1 MGRLSMKARKLVIL
15 SAGALM
21 LAGCGSAGI
30 HLFEPIKKT
39 FTVGTDALYVRGTIG
54 GVNHWD
60 SGYDAYTLTY
70 IDNTSA
76 INYQFKGI
84 TFAANDA
91 FKIASIDYGAEVNY
105 SQLLTTT
112 HFSGSG
118 SSNITVT
125 DAGTYDVYLSI
136 TLASPEWKVAVV
148 PTAAS
153 LLSAA
158 DKNFTRT
165 TNMYVSNEYMSGT
178 IQQYDHFKDCIT
190 TARVTNFVAGG
201 LYMHTDNDTINSGYY
216 SKTSENSGNNM
227 YHYNLTGGYT
237 TNFAN
242 VSATI
247 ENERE
252 DSKTTSVDDF
262 FINGHYFTTN
272 AATIG
277 AKFSYDI
284 VHLNYYSDSA
294 TAGDTLV
301 ADFMHFTAP
310 LFTNY
315 IDSETTKVTFKGLG
329 LKDGGS
335 EGVFYYMYT
344 DDAILASGANT
355 VFSSAKVSNIG
366 STTIPFLA
374 KYIAA

>member
-1 MGRLSMKARKLVIL
+1 MKAKNLIIL

-30 HLFEPIKKT
+30 HLFEPIKN
-39 FTVGTDALYVRGTIG
+39 FEVGGTESLYVRGTIG

-70 IDNTSA
+70 IDSTSA

-84 TFAANDA
+84 TFAAGDS
-91 FKIASIDYGAEVNY
+91 FKIGGTAWAIAEVNY

-112 HFSGSG
+112 HLSSSGN
-118 SSNITVT
+118 SNIDVV
-125 DAGTYDVYLSI
+125 DAGTYDVYLS
-136 TLASPEWKVAVV
+136 TTMAAPYWKLAVV

-153 LLSAA
+153 LLAAA
-158 DKNFTRT
+158 DKNLTRT
-165 TNMYVSNEYMSGT
+165 TNMYVSNDYMTGT
-178 IQQYDHFKDCIT
+178 VQQYDHFKDCIT
-190 TARVTNFVAGG
+190 TSRVTNFVEGG

-227 YHYNLTGGYT
+227 YHYTLTGGYT
-237 TNFAN
+237 TNFSN
-242 VSATI
+242 ESATI
-247 ENERE
+247 ENQRE

-294 TAGDTLV
+294 TAGDALV
-301 ADFMHFTAP
+301 TDFMHFTAP

-315 IDSETTKVTFKGLG
+315 IDNETTKVTFKGLG

-366 STTIPFLA
+366 TTTIPFLA

>member
-1 MGRLSMKARKLVIL
+1 MKFRNLLIL
-15 SAGALM
+15 SGASAL
-21 LAGCGSAGI
+21 LSGCMMAWPAI
-30 HLFEPIKKT
+30 FEPVKKA

-60 SGYDAYTLTY
+60 SGYASYQLTY
-70 IDNTSA
+70 IDSTSS
-76 INYQFKGI
+76 INYQLKGI
-84 TFAANDA
+84 TFAADDQ
-91 FKIASIDYGAEVNY
+91 FKIASADYGAEVNY
-105 SQLLTTT
+105 GQMLTTT
-112 HFSGSG
+112 HFAQGDGSG
-118 SSNITVT
+118 AYNIKVV
-125 DAGTYDVYLSI
+125 DAGTYDIYLSLTI
-136 TLASPEWKVAVV
+136 ASPTWKVAVV
-148 PTAAS
+148 PTASS

-165 TNMYVSNEYMSGT
+165 TNMYVSNEYMTGT

-190 TARVTNFVAGG
+190 TSRVTNFVAGG

-216 SKTSENSGNNM
+216 SKSSENGGNNM
-227 YHYNLTGGYT
+227 YHYSLTGGYT
-237 TNFAN
+237 TNFSS
-242 VSATI
+242 VDATI
-247 ENERE
+247 ENQRE
-252 DSKTTSVDDF
+252 DSTTTSVDDF
-262 FINGHYFTTN
+262 FTNCHYFTAN

-294 TAGDTLV
+294 TAGEGLIG
-301 ADFMHFTAP
+301 DFMRFTAP

-315 IDSETTKVTFKGLG
+315 IDDETTKVTFKGLG

-366 STTIPFLA
+366 TTTIPFLA